1 MAGLSVVTLSSDL
14 SFRGLVHQVSDP
26 ALLPLLDREPVVVYA
41 GFDPSADSLHVGNL
55 LMLCNLRRLQ
65 LAGHPP
71 IAAIAGGGYPGM
83 IGDPGGKTDERALLS
98 REEIAANLAGIR
110 PQLERFLDFSPGA
123 GSARARLVDNDEWL
137 GTYSLTGF
145 LRDIGKHFTVNQ
157 MVAKDS
163 VRSRFDRPDT
173 GISYTE
179 FSYML
184 LQAADFL
191 HLNQHFGCRLQI
203 GGSDQWGNITMGIDL
218 IRKVA
223 GASAYALTSPLVV
236 KADGTKFGKTEEGAL
251 YLSAARTS
259 PYELYQFFFRVEDAV
274 VGTYLRYFSFLS
286 EEELLELDAAT
297 ATHPEQR
304 AAQRALAR
312 AMTTLVH
319 SEHETS
325 RVEAA
330 SEALYSESVVALDEE
345 TLLMVLDKAPATTM
359 PRSALDAGLDVV
371 DLIVS
376 LKLATSKTAARA
388 LVSQGGIYVN
398 NRRIEADH
406 GVLGREELIAD
417 RYLVVRRGRRDLH
430 LVAFA

>member
-1 MAGLSVVTLSSDL
+1 
-14 SFRGLVHQVSDP
+14 VSDP
-26 ALLPLLDREPVVVYA
+26 ALTKMLDAESLVVYA

-65 LAGHPP
+65 LAGHQP
-71 IAAIAGGGYPGM
+71 IALAGGATGM
-83 IGDPGGKTDERALLS
+83 IGDPGGKSDERSLLS
-98 REEIAANLAGIR
+98 REEIAANLEGIR
-110 PQLERFLDFSPGA
+110 PQLERFIDFSPGP
-123 GSARARLVDNDEWL
+123 SQARLVDNDAWL
-137 GTYSLTGF
+137 GTYPLTDF
-145 LRDIGKHFTVNQ
+145 LRDVGKHFTVNQ
-157 MVAKDS
+157 MVAKES

-191 HLNQHFGCRLQI
+191 HLHQQFGCRLQL

-223 GASAYALTSPLVV
+223 GETAYALTSPLVL
-236 KADGTKFGKTEEGAL
+236 KADGTKFGKSEEGAL

-259 PYELYQFFFRVEDAV
+259 PYELYQFFLRVEDAM

-286 EEELLELDAAT
+286 QEELLELDAETKA
-297 ATHPEQR
+297 HPEQR

-319 SEHETS
+319 SEEETA
-325 RVEAA
+325 RVERA
-330 SEALYSESVVALDEE
+330 SEALYSESLASLDEA
-345 TLLMVLDKAPATTM
+345 TLLMVLDKTPASTRA
-359 PRSALDAGLDVV
+359 RSDLDAGLDLV
-371 DLIVS
+371 DLLIET
-376 LKLATSKTAARA
+376 KLAASKTAARA
-388 LVSQGGIYVN
+388 LILQGGVYVN
-398 NRRIEADH
+398 NRRVDPEQL
-406 GVLGREELIAD
+406 VLHRDELIAD
-417 RYLVVRRGRRDLH
+417 RYLVLRRGRRDLH